1 MTVGER
7 IEFSAG
13 QVEDEVV
20 RPAGLTV
27 EIALYVLVGLLA
39 AVVRLWGLDAWPLRA
54 GEAMSALGAWNL
66 SHGMPVGVG
75 DYSPLLVTGN
85 MLLFGLFR
93 ASDAAARVWPAIF
106 GVLLALTPA
115 LLRHRLGRAGAL
127 IASLLLALSPTLM
140 FISRAL
146 DGRIVAVTA
155 GFVLAAA
162 IVRLIDTGDRGNLF
176 LATVALAV
184 GLLSGPLFYTI
195 LVILIAGALILWLL
209 RKPLE
214 LDLGAARAGR
224 AWNDLRRDTALWTR
238 LGSLFAALLML
249 LGTGFFFNLDGFG
262 AGADLF
268 PAWLCWFAWGLE
280 SLSPAVTLWSLALYE
295 TLLLVFGIAGL
306 VVGWKRR
313 DAFSFLLGWWA
324 MIGLVFSLA
333 AGGWQPADLVLLAVP
348 LAVLAGKLLGE
359 LVESAFREPLVDGEW
374 IILGLSV
381 VLAIFGY
388 ITFGQYSRSGRQ
400 IEIIMSV
407 VIAPLIF
414 IAVVGVIVV
423 WIGWRRVLRG
433 AGLALAMLLIAV
445 MVSTAWGSSH
455 NADPARR
462 DLLSMDR
469 TEIGVRDLVSTMERY
484 SVQQLR
490 HSASA
495 PVLVVGDEL
504 TGLKW
509 DLRHF
514 REVAYVDLFDE
525 VGQYKI
531 VLSPFDVEPPLGEL
545 YSGQDIVVRSSWR
558 PTNLKG
564 KTLARWLLL
573 REPPQQG
580 TRESVIL
587 WIPRQEQGLGVR
599 VWHGVRGF
607 PLIRPLPRG
616 GEEMAL
622 PSPW

>member
-7 IEFSAG
+7 IEFSTER
-13 QVEDEVV
+13 VEGEVV
-20 RPAGLTV
+20 RSAGLTV
-27 EIALYVLVGLLA
+27 EIALYVLIGLLA
-39 AVVRLWGLDAWPLRA
+39 AVVRLWGLDAWPLHA

-75 DYSPLLVTGN
+75 DYSPLLMTGN

-106 GVLLALTPA
+106 GVLPALTPA

-140 FISRAL
+140 FVSRAL

-155 GFVLAAA
+155 GFVLVAA
-162 IVRLIDTGDRGNLF
+162 IVRLVDTGDRGNLF

-184 GLLSGPLFYTI
+184 GLLSGPLFYTT

-209 RKPLE
+209 RKPLQ
-214 LDLGAARAGR
+214 LDLGADHAGR
-224 AWNDLRRDTALWTR
+224 AWNELRRDSALWGR
-238 LGSLFAALLML
+238 LGTLFVALLLL
-249 LGTGFFFNLDGFG
+249 LGSGFFFNLDGLG

-268 PAWLCWFAWGLE
+268 PAWLRWFAWGPE

-295 TLLLVFGIAGL
+295 ALLLVFGIAGL
-306 VVGWKRR
+306 VLGWKRW
-313 DAFSFLLGWWA
+313 DAFTLLLGWWA
-324 MIGLVFSLA
+324 MTGLVLSLA

-374 IILGLSV
+374 VILGLSV
-381 VLAIFGY
+381 VLAVFAY
-388 ITFGQYSRSGRQ
+388 LTFGQYSRSGQQ

-414 IAVVGVIVV
+414 IAVVGIMVV
-423 WIGWRRVLRG
+423 WIGWRRALRG
-433 AGLALAMLLIAV
+433 ASLALAMLLIAV

-455 NADPARR
+455 NADPERR

-490 HSASA
+490 HSTSA

-509 DLRHF
+509 DLRNF

-525 VGQYKI
+525 VGHYKVI
-531 VLSPFDVEPPLGEL
+531 LSPIGVEPPLGEM
-545 YSGQDIVVRSSWR
+545 YSGQDIVVRSSWL
-558 PTNLKG
+558 PTGLKG
-564 KTLARWLLL
+564 KALARWLLL

-587 WIPRQEQGLGVR
+587 WIPRQEQGL
-599 VWHGVRGF
+599 
-607 PLIRPLPRG
+607 
-616 GEEMAL
+616 
-622 PSPW
+622 